1 MNNGVH
7 LSQEIKFSFTR
18 LLNVMRVKE
27 SWALSIYIS
36 AQLSNAFDKTCLAL
50 THLAIKHTRINRQSI
65 AVGFERMNLPLLMDN
80 QFKTIETRQHIY
92 RKDQQ
97 QENRQ
102 RGREKQHSKN
112 SPRGWRAVRW
122 FRPPNESKDKRQP
135 SAWRLLDLQ

>member
-7 LSQEIKFSFTR
+7 LSQEIKLSFTR

-80 QFKTIETRQHIY
+80 QFKTIETRKHKY

-97 QENRQ
+97 QENRR
-102 RGREKQHSKN
+102 RGREKQHSKKLTTRLACRSLV
-112 SPRGWRAVRW
+112 SPSQRVER
-122 FRPPNESKDKRQP
+122 
-135 SAWRLLDLQ
+135 